1 MVANN
6 DVDGEGRRSERR
18 RAAII
23 RDGWMMGWG
32 KARKKSSERGGE
44 TEVDGDPGRLYV
56 HSTAQYSRCIHRSGA
71 RQARFLQTE
80 TSVKKDPAF
89 GCCWLLRLGEKDER
103 EKEGASRL
111 TGWSVGEKRRVSEHD
126 VLLPMPKPTPASP
139 AIQLVP
145 GRFAGSIWTGH

>member
-56 HSTAQYSRCIHRSGA
+56 HSTAQYSRCIH
-71 RQARFLQTE
+71 
-80 TSVKKDPAF
+80 
-89 GCCWLLRLGEKDER
+89 
-103 EKEGASRL
+103 
-111 TGWSVGEKRRVSEHD
+111 TG
-126 VLLPMPKPTPASP
+126 
-139 AIQLVP
+139 LVP
-145 GRFAGSIWTGH
+145 GRRDFCRQKRVSKKIRHLDVVGYYGWERRTREKRREQAG